1 MNAAKVEDI
10 GRTCRAYVGN
20 DGEKER
26 QHFAEAKSK

>member
-10 GRTCRAYVGN
+10 GGTCRAYVSS
-20 DGEKER
+20 DGEKEQ